1 MEDITTLITEF
12 ALEYGLNIL
21 GAIIILVVGRWLL
34 RALTNMLRRV
44 LARRGVDEML
54 VRFATNIL
62 YWLGLAV
69 IFIAILQNLGFATTS
84 VVAMFGALTLAIGFA
99 LQDSL
104 SNFAAGVMLIFFRP
118 FKVDDLVEIAGAT
131 GVVQE
136 VQIFT
141 TVLNTPDNKKVII
154 PNSKVIGDNI
164 TNYSANG
171 LLRIDMVFG
180 IGYDDS
186 IPQAKRLLEEIIR
199 SDDRVMNE
207 PAPTVAVLELGD
219 SSVNF
224 AFRPYVKVA
233 DYWGVYVHMTEQV
246 KLRFDEAG
254 LSIPYPQHDVHLFQQ
269 GSPAA

>member
-1 MEDITTLITEF
+1 MDDITALITEF
-12 ALEYGLNIL
+12 ALQYGLNIL
-21 GAIIILVVGRWLL
+21 GAILILIVGRWVLK
-34 RALTNMLRRV
+34 ALTNMLRRV
-44 LARRGVDEML
+44 LTRRGVDAML
-54 VRFATNIL
+54 VRFASNIL
-62 YWLGLAV
+62 YWVGLAV
-69 IFIAILQNLGFATTS
+69 VIIAALQNLGFATTS
-84 VVAMFGALTLAIGFA
+84 VVAVFGALTLAIGFA

-118 FKVDDLVEIAGAT
+118 FKVGDLVELASAI

-154 PNSKVIGDNI
+154 PNSKVISDNI

-180 IGYDDS
+180 IGYDDP

-199 SDDRVMNE
+199 SDDRVVNE
-207 PAPTVAVLELGD
+207 PAPTVAVLELAD

-224 AFRPYVKVA
+224 AFRPYVDVA
-233 DYWGVYVHMTEQV
+233 DYWDVYFHMTEQV

-254 LSIPYPQHDVHLFQQ
+254 LSIPFPQHDVHLFQA
-269 GSPAA
+269 SPAA

>member
-1 MEDITTLITEF
+1 MEEIATLITEF
-12 ALEYGLNIL
+12 ALQYGLNIL
-21 GAIIILVVGRWLL
+21 GAVVILIVGRWVLKL
-34 RALTNMLRRV
+34 LTNMVRRV
-44 LARRGVDEML
+44 LAKRGVDEML
-54 VRFATNIL
+54 VRFASNIL
-62 YWLGLAV
+62 YWVGLA
-69 IFIAILQNLGFATTS
+69 IIIIAALQNLGFATTS
-84 VVAMFGALTLAIGFA
+84 VVAVFGALTLAIGFA

-118 FKVDDLVEIAGAT
+118 FTVGDLVEIAGAT
-131 GVVQE
+131 GVVSE

-154 PNSKVIGDNI
+154 PNSKVISDNI

-171 LLRIDMVFG
+171 LLRLDMVFG
-180 IGYDDS
+180 IGYSDS

-199 SDDRVMNE
+199 SDERVVND
-207 PAPTVAVLELGD
+207 PAPTVAVLALAD

-233 DYWGVYVHMTEQV
+233 DYWNVYFHMTEQV

-254 LSIPYPQHDVHLFQQ
+254 LSIPYPQHDVHLFQA
-269 GSPAA
+269 SPIAQ